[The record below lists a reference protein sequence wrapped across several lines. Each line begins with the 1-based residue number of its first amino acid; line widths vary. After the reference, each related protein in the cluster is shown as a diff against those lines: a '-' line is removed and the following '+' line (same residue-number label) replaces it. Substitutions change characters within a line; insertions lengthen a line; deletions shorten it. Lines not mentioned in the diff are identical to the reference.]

1 MGTRAG
7 PGRRVARGAAW
18 RRLLHG
24 CGSSSRRV
32 VARTSGPVRRGSIA
46 ERLTGR
52 QQSVSLPRL
61 RLGVAWENGFQH
73 SGSRWFADTEEV
85 TLTEPEDPR
94 RVTGQLSET
103 ERFCD
108 NRHSPVMRRP
118 AYVQN

>member
-1 MGTRAG
+1 MIVFPAPFSQVNGH
-7 PGRRVARGAAW
+7 
-18 RRLLHG
+18 LLPFQ
-24 CGSSSRRV
+24 
-32 VARTSGPVRRGSIA
+32 ADELNPAPVDQG
-46 ERLTGR
+46 LTGR

-103 ERFCD
+103 VRFCD
-108 NRHSPVMRRP
+108 RRHSPTTR
-118 AYVQN
+118 AATGVQNPCPKST